1 MDKNAHKRS
10 LFELYSSEE
19 KIIDVDRLQEDYESE
34 STLSNSSFEDSNEKC
49 AIFGLEESD
58 TFENWDLA
66 ERQVEN
72 YSKEVG
78 FGIVRRRINKN
89 RHGEIKRRTFECQN
103 SRKYCAK
110 KRADVEETRE
120 RESVKIGCPW
130 KVNLSCNKGVIR
142 VTSICKKHNHPL
154 FGNRNIASDRHLSPE
169 MLEEIEFLVN
179 VGCEAGLIICMLQ
192 KWFPDAVIH
201 PKNVYNAICLFRR
214 DQKVMKTDAAETYD
228 KLIKMQREEHGW
240 FVEARL
246 EGDDNHLTGFF
257 WMRPSQIELWQ
268 KFHDVAINDNT
279 SQINKYRMYL
289 SLTIVIDN
297 HVRSRM
303 VATAVVSDET
313 KETYQWILE
322 CLLHATNGLAP
333 RVLFTDADAG
343 MIAAI
348 HETLPSTKH
357 NYCIWHLRK
366 NLEKNLKGK
375 LRNKYNDFIKEWN
388 KCRNSFSEEE
398 FQRRWH
404 GLLKNYPEAQKYL
417 ERALG
422 TDVTGWAL
430 CFTHRSFNAGVQ
442 STQRVE
448 SYNALIKKSVGSST
462 TLYELDIQIQ
472 LQFDKEEKFER
483 LEEQVNQN
491 PTIGLPN
498 VIERYFKRIDGII
511 KKYLTPQVLKI
522 QRRQMNESLLYCVK
536 KIENWEHLLER
547 KALNF
552 DEKTNE
558 EQDRSDDE
566 RVRSDDERKRP
577 DGEERGRFDE
587 KERERSDE
595 EERVRSDEEERGRFD
610 DDECVRSDDD
620 ERKRSDEGEWERS
633 NKKEREGYDDYE
645 WERYDNDELERYDDK
660 GSDEKDSKVKF
671 AEDDYESK
679 LLNLRSLFSY
689 LDHAVIHEVWS
700 VTTIEQNKEHF
711 VVLYVM
717 FNSDMAMFHIGLI
730 PARWYSDVFS
740 STQEE
745 LAVTV
750 CGKKYASDDGKLVYE
765 HQVLTNFD
773 ILNEI
778 RHTQL
783 FSETV
788 KQNLS
793 RKAKYNEGFGYA
805 KRAIGLSLELRCE
818 NEINEILQS
827 WIRKKEIEIRNRQL
841 GRIIGSKENLPN
853 ISNPH
858 HQTRTKGA
866 PKKRVKNALENT
878 TIKYSNNKN
887 RQDIKKLNDKHHEKS
902 IKELNK
908 QPRNELQRE
917 ISIHQTK
924 YICSYCKGSGHN
936 ARSCELKKKG
946 VKAGTR

>member
-34 STLSNSSFEDSNEKC
+34 STLSSSSFEDSNKKC

-228 KLIKMQREEHGW
+228 KLIKMQREEH
-240 FVEARL
+240 
-246 EGDDNHLTGFF
+246 
-257 WMRPSQIELWQ
+257 
-268 KFHDVAINDNT
+268 
-279 SQINKYRMYL
+279 
-289 SLTIVIDN
+289 
-297 HVRSRM
+297 
-303 VATAVVSDET
+303 
-313 KETYQWILE
+313 
-322 CLLHATNGLAP
+322 
-333 RVLFTDADAG
+333 
-343 MIAAI
+343 
-348 HETLPSTKH
+348 
-357 NYCIWHLRK
+357 
-366 NLEKNLKGK
+366 
-375 LRNKYNDFIKEWN
+375 EWN

-498 VIERYFKRIDGII
+498 VIKRYFKRIDGII

-522 QRRQMNESLLYCVK
+522 QHGQMNESLLYCVK

-547 KALNF
+547 
-552 DEKTNE
+552 
-558 EQDRSDDE
+558 
-566 RVRSDDERKRP
+566 
-577 DGEERGRFDE
+577 
-587 KERERSDE
+587 
-595 EERVRSDEEERGRFD
+595 
-610 DDECVRSDDD
+610 
-620 ERKRSDEGEWERS
+620 EWERS

-679 LLNLRSLFSY
+679 L
-689 LDHAVIHEVWS
+689 
-700 VTTIEQNKEHF
+700 
-711 VVLYVM
+711 
-717 FNSDMAMFHIGLI
+717 
-730 PARWYSDVFS
+730 
-740 STQEE
+740 TQEE

-793 RKAKYNEGFGYA
+793 RKAKYNEGFDYA

-936 ARSCELKKKG
+936 VRSCELKKK
-946 VKAGTR
+946 VLRQELDKQMFLI

>member
-1 MDKNAHKRS
+1 
-10 LFELYSSEE
+10 
-19 KIIDVDRLQEDYESE
+19 
-34 STLSNSSFEDSNEKC
+34 
-49 AIFGLEESD
+49 
-58 TFENWDLA
+58 
-66 ERQVEN
+66 
-72 YSKEVG
+72 
-78 FGIVRRRINKN
+78 
-89 RHGEIKRRTFECQN
+89 
-103 SRKYCAK
+103 
-110 KRADVEETRE
+110 
-120 RESVKIGCPW
+120 
-130 KVNLSCNKGVIR
+130 
-142 VTSICKKHNHPL
+142 
-154 FGNRNIASDRHLSPE
+154 
-169 MLEEIEFLVN
+169 
-179 VGCEAGLIICMLQ
+179 
-192 KWFPDAVIH
+192 
-201 PKNVYNAICLFRR
+201 
-214 DQKVMKTDAAETYD
+214 
-228 KLIKMQREEHGW
+228 
-240 FVEARL
+240 
-246 EGDDNHLTGFF
+246 
-257 WMRPSQIELWQ
+257 
-268 KFHDVAINDNT
+268 
-279 SQINKYRMYL
+279 
-289 SLTIVIDN
+289 
-297 HVRSRM
+297 M
-303 VATAVVSDET
+303 VATAVVLDET

-333 RVLFTDADAG
+333 RVLFTDAYAG

-417 ERALG
+417 ECALG

-430 CFTHRSFNAGVQ
+430 CFTHRSFNA
-442 STQRVE
+442 
-448 SYNALIKKSVGSST
+448 
-462 TLYELDIQIQ
+462 DIQIQ
-472 LQFDKEEKFER
+472 LQLDKEEKFER

-491 PTIGLPN
+491 PTVGLPN

-522 QRRQMNESLLYCVK
+522 QRRQMNESLLYRVK

-547 KALNF
+547 EAHNF
-552 DEKTNE
+552 DEKTNGTTSQNE
-558 EQDRSDDE
+558 EQEYNERQKRSNSKEQERQRERSDE
-566 RVRSDDERKRP
+566 
-577 DGEERGRFDE
+577 EERGRYDDD
-587 KERERSDE
+587 ERERSDE
-595 EERVRSDEEERGRFD
+595 EEWG
-610 DDECVRSDDD
+610 
-620 ERKRSDEGEWERS
+620 RS
-633 NKKEREGYDDYE
+633 NEKEREGYDD
-645 WERYDNDELERYDDK
+645 DELERYDDK
-660 GSDEKDSKVKF
+660 EQEQERFDNEGSDEKDSKVKF

-679 LLNLRSLFSY
+679 LSNLCSLFSY

-711 VVLYVM
+711 VVLYSNTNHLCTCMWLVTRGLVCRHFFSVM

-858 HQTRTKGA
+858 QTRTKGA
-866 PKKRVKNALENT
+866 SKKRVKNALENT

-902 IKELNK
+902 IKEPNK

-946 VKAGTR
+946 VRAGTR

>member
-1 MDKNAHKRS
+1 MNKNAHKRS
-10 LFELYSSEE
+10 LFEIYSSEE
-19 KIIDVDRLQEDYESE
+19 EIIDVDRLQEDYESE
-34 STLSNSSFEDSNEKC
+34 STLSSSSFEDSNEKC
-49 AIFGLEESD
+49 AIFGLEEGD

-103 SRKYCAK
+103 SRKYYAK

-130 KVNLSCNKGVIR
+130 KVNLSYNKGVIR
-142 VTSICKKHNHPL
+142 VTSICKEHNHPL
-154 FGNRNIASDRHLSPE
+154 FGNRNVVSDRRLSPE

-179 VGCEAGLIICMLQ
+179 VGCGAGPIIRMLQ
-192 KWFPDAVIH
+192 KWFSDAVIH

-214 DQKVMKTDAAETYD
+214 GQ
-228 KLIKMQREEHGW
+228 
-240 FVEARL
+240 
-246 EGDDNHLTGFF
+246 
-257 WMRPSQIELWQ
+257 
-268 KFHDVAINDNT
+268 
-279 SQINKYRMYL
+279 
-289 SLTIVIDN
+289 
-297 HVRSRM
+297 
-303 VATAVVSDET
+303 
-313 KETYQWILE
+313 
-322 CLLHATNGLAP
+322 
-333 RVLFTDADAG
+333 
-343 MIAAI
+343 
-348 HETLPSTKH
+348 
-357 NYCIWHLRK
+357 
-366 NLEKNLKGK
+366 
-375 LRNKYNDFIKEWN
+375 KEWN

-417 ERALG
+417 ECALG

-430 CFTHRSFNAGVQ
+430 CFTHRSFNA
-442 STQRVE
+442 
-448 SYNALIKKSVGSST
+448 
-462 TLYELDIQIQ
+462 DIQIQ
-472 LQFDKEEKFER
+472 LQLDKEEKFER

-491 PTIGLPN
+491 PTVGLPN

-522 QRRQMNESLLYCVK
+522 QRRQMNESLLYRVK

-547 KALNF
+547 EAHNF
-552 DEKTNE
+552 DEKTNGTTSQNE
-558 EQDRSDDE
+558 EQEYNERQKRSNSKEQERQRERSDE
-566 RVRSDDERKRP
+566 
-577 DGEERGRFDE
+577 EERGRYDDD
-587 KERERSDE
+587 ERERSDE
-595 EERVRSDEEERGRFD
+595 EEWG
-610 DDECVRSDDD
+610 
-620 ERKRSDEGEWERS
+620 RS
-633 NKKEREGYDDYE
+633 NEKEREGYDD
-645 WERYDNDELERYDDK
+645 DELERYDDK
-660 GSDEKDSKVKF
+660 EQEQERFDNEGSDEKDSKVKF

-679 LLNLRSLFSY
+679 LSNLCSLFSY

-711 VVLYVM
+711 VVLYSNTNHLCTCMWLVTRGLVCRHFFSVM

-858 HQTRTKGA
+858 QTRTKGA
-866 PKKRVKNALENT
+866 SKKRVKNALENT

-902 IKELNK
+902 IKEPNK

-946 VKAGTR
+946 VRAGTR